1 MTTEI
6 VLRNDEKP
14 AASRWRRF
22 SAVAGVAALACAGT
36 VIAASPASASESC
49 GSYHS
54 WTECIQFTGSRLEVN
69 AYNGY
74 GVAET
79 ETLWLNSYTSPVLII
94 PSGQWTG
101 WWGYNV
107 PGGPIHAC
115 AGIDSVQIVCGNF

>member
-6 VLRNDEKP
+6 ALRNDEKP

-49 GSYHS
+49 GSYHN
-54 WTECIQFTGSRLEVN
+54 WTECIRYSGGVLAVS

-74 GVAET
+74 GSGYT
-79 ETLWLNSYTSPVLII
+79 ENLWLNNYSFDGIYI
-94 PSGQWTG
+94 PSGQWSAWYGYPVATG
-101 WWGYNV
+101 PV
-107 PGGPIHAC
+107 HAC
-115 AGIDSVQIVCGNF
+115 AGIDSVTIICTNL

>member
-1 MTTEI
+1 MTAEI

-22 SAVAGVAALACAGT
+22 SALAGVAALACAST

-54 WTECIQFTGSRLEVN
+54 WTECIQFTGGGLYVS

-74 GVAET
+74 SSGYT
-79 ETLWLNSYTSPVLII
+79 ENLWLNNYSFDGIYI
-94 PSGQWTG
+94 PSHQWSA
-101 WWGYNV
+101 WYGYTV

-115 AGIDSVQIVCGNF
+115 AGIDSVQIICGNF